1 MHFKGKRIIIENE
14 HESSHL
20 LEIKNKEFKIKII
33 MYGNSFREFP
43 FIAILDYVS
52 RCDTMY
58 RIIVN
63 KTQVYKHADFCMVSR
78 WKASLDI
85 RLLNA
90 KSSLA

>member
-1 MHFKGKRIIIENE
+1 
-14 HESSHL
+14 
-20 LEIKNKEFKIKII
+20 

-85 RLLNA
+85 RL
-90 KSSLA
+90 S